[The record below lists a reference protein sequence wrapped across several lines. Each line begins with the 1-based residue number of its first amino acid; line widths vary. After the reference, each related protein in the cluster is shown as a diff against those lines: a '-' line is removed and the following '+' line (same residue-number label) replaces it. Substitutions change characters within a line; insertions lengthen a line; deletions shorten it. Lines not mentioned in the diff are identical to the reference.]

1 MFRKIKNMLA
11 HVYIDTSRY
20 HQNIKS
26 LAKLEYGKDWEY
38 AYHELVNGRTPMLE
52 VK

>member
-1 MFRKIKNMLA
+1 MFRKIKNILA
-11 HVYIDTSRY
+11 HVYTDPSR
-20 HQNIKS
+20 HHLNIKS